1 MEIKIV
7 KISITENLKKK
18 WFEELVQS
26 AYDNGWTYSSCT
38 PEMWSDYVERWNHF
52 VKYLEDLKKNSELK
66 TVKILIGEAPPF
78 YRANVLPGNRSYF
91 YDPEETKYTPWFG
104 ALYKKFVLDSK
115 NETTKKSKEVKL
127 QELAEKGILLIDL
140 FPFPIIQSTEVRME
154 VTGNFSGWIETY
166 FKPFLDAL
174 LNYLK
179 DELKEVKFEFGM
191 AATKYASTQ
200 FLLGT
205 NVRTIIEKMKLE
217 PIEIPDFYKTIHFC
231 TNPIVCM
238 DTTQL
243 CLPVYV
249 LKKDGTFDFGKH
261 NDYFE
266 FVVTIVYSYEWG
278 IFTGD
283 SIGKFVKLKMKEKGF
298 LVELN
303 ETLSKRNLLPIYS
316 ADGVMISLEEGVFFN
331 SK

>member
-1 MEIKIV
+1 MMFKD
-7 KISITENLKKK
+7 KNDFKK
-18 WFEELVQS
+18 LVNK
-26 AYDNGWTYSSCT
+26 AYANGWTYSTFT
-38 PEMWSDYVERWNHF
+38 PEMWIDYNNRCMHF
-52 VKYLEDLKKNSELK
+52 MQYLEDLKRNKGSLE

-78 YRANVLPGNRSYF
+78 YRANIKKKKRSYF
-91 YDPEETKYTPWFG
+91 YDPNETLHTPWFG

-115 NETTKKSKEVKL
+115 NETTKKSKKVKL

-154 VTGNFSGWIETY
+154 VTGNFSGWIKTY

-174 LNYLK
+174 LNCLTS
-179 DELKEVKFEFGM
+179 ELEGVKFEFGM

-231 TNPIVCM
+231 KNPIVCM

-249 LKKDGTFDFGKH
+249 LKKDGTFDCGKH

-266 FVVTIVYSYEWG
+266 FVVTIVYSNEWG

-283 SIGKFVKLKMKEKGF
+283 SIGKFVKRKMEKDVF

-303 ETLSKRNLLPIYS
+303 EKLSEIKLLPIYS

>member
-1 MEIKIV
+1 MEIKRIDINDSEEKQNRFRDLV
-7 KISITENLKKK
+7 K
-18 WFEELVQS
+18 S

-38 PEMWSDYVERWNHF
+38 PEMWEGYVERWNHF

-78 YRANVLPGNRSYF
+78 YRASIPIEKRSYF
-91 YDPEETKYTPWFG
+91 YNPKEVKYTPWFG
-104 ALYKKFVLDSK
+104 ALYKKFILEGEGDKEKGDKSSK
-115 NETTKKSKEVKL
+115 L
-127 QELAEKGILLIDL
+127 IELASKGVLLIDI
-140 FPFPIIQSTEVRME
+140 FPFPIIQSPEVRME

-174 LNYLK
+174 LNCLRS
-179 DELKEVKFEFGM
+179 ELEGVKFEFGM

-217 PIEIPDFYKTIHFC
+217 PIEIPDFYRAIYFFE
-231 TNPIVCM
+231 
-238 DTTQL
+238 DTDKCANIDEL
-243 CLPVYV
+243 CLPIHVRR
-249 LKKDGTFDFGKH
+249 KDGSFNSDSF

-266 FVVTIVYSYEWG
+266 FVVAIVYSDDWKD
-278 IFTGD
+278 FKGD
-283 SIGKFVKLKMKEKGF
+283 SVGKFVQLKMEKDGF

-303 ETLSKRNLLPIYS
+303 DRLSKRNLLPIYS

>member
-1 MEIKIV
+1 MEIEIV
-7 KISITENLKKK
+7 KISITDNEKKK

-52 VKYLEDLKKNSELK
+52 ADYVEVLKANTKLTEIR
-66 TVKILIGEAPPF
+66 ILIGEAPPF

-91 YDPEETKYTPWFG
+91 YNPEETKYTPWFG

-127 QELAEKGILLIDL
+127 QELASKGILLIDL

-174 LNYLK
+174 LNCLRS
-179 DELKEVKFEFGM
+179 ELEGVKFEFGM

-217 PIEIPDFYKTIHFC
+217 PIEIPDFYRAIYFFEDADKCANI
-231 TNPIVCM
+231 
-238 DTTQL
+238 DEL
-243 CLPVYV
+243 CLPIHVRR
-249 LKKDGTFDFGKH
+249 KDGSFNSDSF

-266 FVVTIVYSYEWG
+266 FVVAIVYSDDWKD
-278 IFTGD
+278 FKGD
-283 SIGKFVKLKMKEKGF
+283 SVGKFVQLKMEKVGF

-303 ETLSKRNLLPIYS
+303 DTLSKRNLLPIYS

>member
-1 MEIKIV
+1 MKIEKIV
-7 KISITENLKKK
+7 IRD
-18 WFEELVQS
+18 FEKRGWLEGLVKS

-38 PEMWSDYVERWNHF
+38 PEMWEGYVERWNHF
-52 VKYLEDLKKNSELK
+52 VDYVEALKANTKLTEI
-66 TVKILIGEAPPF
+66 KILIGEAPPF
-78 YRANVLPGNRSYF
+78 YRANVLKGNRSYF

-104 ALYKKFVLDSK
+104 ALYKKFVL
-115 NETTKKSKEVKL
+115 NGEEEMLKKSKEDKL
-127 QELAEKGILLIDL
+127 KELASKGVLLIDL

-154 VTGNFSGWIETY
+154 VTGNFSEWITTY
-166 FKPFLDAL
+166 FKPFIDEL
-174 LNYLK
+174 LNYLSNG
-179 DELKEVKFEFGM
+179 LKGVKFEFGM

-217 PIEIPDFYKTIHFC
+217 PIEIPDFYRAIYFFEDADKCANI
-231 TNPIVCM
+231 
-238 DTTQL
+238 DEL
-243 CLPVYV
+243 CLPIHVRR
-249 LKKDGTFDFGKH
+249 KDGSFNSDSF

-266 FVVTIVYSYEWG
+266 FVVAIVYSDDWKD
-278 IFTGD
+278 FKGD
-283 SIGKFVKLKMKEKGF
+283 SVGKFVQLKMEKVGF

-303 ETLSKRNLLPIYS
+303 DTLSKRNLLPIYS